1 MAILARLRLP
11 GIESASAVRGGARF
25 APHQPER
32 KMKSAARLTAAGRV
46 RYAIRLMSKPESH
59 HFQAEIQQLLDI
71 VIHSLYTDK
80 EIFVRELI
88 SNAADAC
95 EKLRF
100 NQSSGSAVYQSEV
113 ALSIAVT
120 TDDQA
125 GTITIADT
133 GLGMTHG
140 ELVENLGT
148 IAHSGTKAFLKQLA
162 EAKQP
167 DVGLIGQFGVGF
179 YSAFMV
185 AKRVTVL
192 SRSFLP
198 DEPGWR
204 WTSEGG
210 GGYELAPAP
219 DLPRGTKITLEL
231 KDDAK
236 EFAQTVTIERIIQRY
251 SSFVPFPI
259 ELNAKRL
266 NTVQAIW
273 ARNRNEIKEEE
284 YNEFYTF
291 VGHDHD
297 KPLFRLH
304 FSADAPLA
312 IQALLFVPQ
321 RNFESMGMGRMESEV
336 NLYCRK
342 VLIQAK
348 AKGLFPEWLR
358 FLKGVVDS
366 EDLPLNISRET
377 MQDTALM
384 QKLNKVLTGR
394 FLKFLDEQSEKEAEA
409 YEKFHHEYQRFLK
422 EGVVT
427 DFTHKDAL
435 GKLLRFES
443 SALDKGKL
451 TSLTDY
457 VKRMPSEQKEIYCL
471 LAPNREAAESSPYFE
486 VFRERKW
493 EVLFLYDP
501 WDEFVMDHLHTFDGK
516 SLKLAEKA
524 DLNLSEPKPAGAL
537 PEAAAKSL
545 AQWLK
550 ETLGDKVGE
559 VRVSQRLVASPA
571 VVVDADKFMTANM
584 RRIMK
589 AMKQDAEAPAPAKH
603 DLEIN
608 PAHPI
613 MARLEAMRQ
622 QDGALAAS
630 VAEQIL
636 DNARVAAGLLE
647 DPRTM
652 LNRLN
657 QLLEKVLTKA

>member
-1 MAILARLRLP
+1 
-11 GIESASAVRGGARF
+11 
-25 APHQPER
+25 
-32 KMKSAARLTAAGRV
+32 
-46 RYAIRLMSKPESH
+46 MSNTETH

-95 EKLRF
+95 ERLRF
-100 NQSSGSAVYQSEV
+100 KQSSGNAIQQSELAPTISV
-113 ALSIAVT
+113 A
-120 TDDQA
+120 TDEKA
-125 GTITIADT
+125 GNITFTDT

-162 EAKQP
+162 ENKKP
-167 DVGLIGQFGVGF
+167 DINLIGQFGVGF

-185 AKRVTVL
+185 ARKVTVL
-192 SRSFLP
+192 SRSFAP
-198 DEPGWR
+198 DEQGWQ
-204 WTSEGG
+204 WTSEGM
-210 GGYELAPAP
+210 GGYELAPAA
-219 DLPRGTKITLEL
+219 DLPRGTRITLEL
-231 KDDAK
+231 KDEAK
-236 EFAQTVTIERIIQRY
+236 EFAQQDTIERIIHRY

-259 ELNAKRL
+259 ELNSKRL

-273 ARNRNEIKEEE
+273 ARQKSEIKEEE

-291 VGHDHD
+291 IGHDHE

-312 IQALLFVPQ
+312 IQSLLFVPQ
-321 RNFESMGMGRMESEV
+321 RNFETLGMGRMDLGV

-348 AKGLFPEWLR
+348 ADGLFPGWLR

-366 EDLPLNISRET
+366 EDIPLNISRET
-377 MQDTALM
+377 MQDTSLM
-384 QKLNKVLTGR
+384 EKLNKVLTGR

-409 YEKFHHEYQRFLK
+409 YEKFYTEYQRFLK

-427 DFTHKDAL
+427 DFPHREAL
-435 GKLLRFES
+435 GKLLRYES
-443 SALDKGKL
+443 STLDKGKL
-451 TSLTDY
+451 TSLADY
-457 VKRMPSEQKEIYCL
+457 VKRMPADQKEVYCL
-471 LAPNREAAESSPYFE
+471 LAANRGAAEASPYFE
-486 VFRERKW
+486 VFKERKW
-493 EVLFLYDP
+493 EVLFLYDA
-501 WDEFVMDHLHTFDGK
+501 WDEFVMEHLHTFDGK
-516 SLKLAEKA
+516 PLKLAEKA
-524 DLNLSEPKPAGAL
+524 DLNLGGKPDGAL
-537 PEAAAKSL
+537 SDEAAANL
-545 AQWLK
+545 AKWLK

-559 VRVSQRLVASPA
+559 VRVSRRLVESPA
-571 VVVDADKFMTANM
+571 IVVDADKYMTASM

-589 AMKQDAEAPAPAKH
+589 AMKQDAGPDAAAKH

-608 PAHPI
+608 PAHPLVT
-613 MARLEAMRQ
+613 RLEAIRQ
-622 QDGALAAS
+622 KHGDLAVS

-647 DPRTM
+647 DPRAM
-652 LNRLN
+652 LSRLN
-657 QLLEKVLTKA
+657 QLLERVLDKES

>member
-1 MAILARLRLP
+1 
-11 GIESASAVRGGARF
+11 
-25 APHQPER
+25 
-32 KMKSAARLTAAGRV
+32 
-46 RYAIRLMSKPESH
+46 MSKSETH
-59 HFQAEIQQLLDI
+59 HFQAEIQQLLNI

-80 EIFVRELI
+80 EIFVRELV
-88 SNAADAC
+88 SNSADAC

-100 NQSSGSAVYQSEV
+100 TQSSGQPVYQSEV
-113 ALSIAVT
+113 APGITVT
-120 TDDQA
+120 TDDKA
-125 GTITIADT
+125 DTITITDT

-148 IAHSGTKAFLKQLA
+148 IAHSGTKAFLKQIA
-162 EAKQP
+162 EEKKP

-185 AKRVTVL
+185 AKKVTVL
-192 SRSFLP
+192 SRAFAP
-198 DEPGWR
+198 DETGWQ
-204 WTSEGG
+204 WTSEGM
-210 GGYELAPAP
+210 GGYELAPAA

-236 EFAQTVTIERIIQRY
+236 DFAKESTIERIIHRY

-259 ELNAKRL
+259 ELNGKRL

-273 ARNRNEIKEEE
+273 ARSKNEIKEDE

-297 KPLFRLH
+297 QPLFRLH

-321 RNFESMGMGRMESEV
+321 RNFETLGMGRIDSEV

-342 VLIQAK
+342 ILIQAK

-377 MQDTALM
+377 MQDTTLM
-384 QKLNKVLTGR
+384 QKLNKVLTSR
-394 FLKFLDEQSEKEAEA
+394 FLKFLEEQSEKEADA
-409 YEKFHHEYQRFLK
+409 YGKFYHEYQRFLK

-427 DFTHKDAL
+427 DFTHKEAL

-443 SALDKGKL
+443 SSLDKGKL
-451 TSLTDY
+451 TSLADY
-457 VKRMPSEQKEIYCL
+457 VQRMSGGQKEIYCL
-471 LAPNREAAESSPYFE
+471 LAANRESAEASPYFE
-486 VFRERKW
+486 VFRERKF
-493 EVLFLYDP
+493 EVLFLYDA
-501 WDEFVMDHLHTFDGK
+501 WDEFVMEHLHTFDGK
-516 SLKLAEKA
+516 PLKLAEKA
-524 DLNLSEPKPAGAL
+524 ELNLSAKKENAL
-537 PEAAAKSL
+537 SEEASKSL
-545 AQWLK
+545 AHWLK
-550 ETLGDKVGE
+550 ETLGDKVNE
-559 VRVSQRLVASPA
+559 VRASQRLVESPA

-584 RRIMK
+584 RHIMK
-589 AMKQDAEAPAPAKH
+589 AMKQDGPELPAARH

-613 MARLEAMRQ
+613 MARLDAMRQ
-622 QDGALAAS
+622 KDAALAGS

-647 DPRTM
+647 DPRAM
-652 LNRLN
+652 LTRLN
-657 QLLEKVLTKA
+657 QLLEKVLTKD

>member
-1 MAILARLRLP
+1 
-11 GIESASAVRGGARF
+11 
-25 APHQPER
+25 
-32 KMKSAARLTAAGRV
+32 
-46 RYAIRLMSKPESH
+46 MSKTESH
-59 HFQAEIQQLLDI
+59 QFHAEIQQLLNI

-80 EIFVRELI
+80 EIFVRELV
-88 SNAADAC
+88 SNGADAC

-100 NQSSGSAVYQSEV
+100 HQASGRPLHQSEI
-113 ALSIAVT
+113 APSITVT
-120 TDDQA
+120 TDDKA
-125 GTITIADT
+125 GTITITDT

-148 IAHSGTKAFLKQLA
+148 IAHSGTKAFLKQIA
-162 EAKQP
+162 EEKKP

-192 SRSFLP
+192 SRSFAP
-198 DEPGWR
+198 EEQGWQ
-204 WTSEGG
+204 WTSEGM
-210 GGYELAPAP
+210 GGYELVAAA

-236 EFAQTVTIERIIQRY
+236 EFAEGSAVERIIQRY

-259 ELNAKRL
+259 ELNGKRL

-273 ARNRNEIKEEE
+273 ARSKGEIKEEE

-291 VGHDHD
+291 VGHDHE

-304 FSADAPLA
+304 FNADAPLA

-321 RNFESMGMGRMESEV
+321 RNFETMGMGRMDSEV

-377 MQDTALM
+377 MQDTSLM

-394 FLKFLDEQSEKEAEA
+394 LLKFLDEQAEKDPDSYGKF
-409 YEKFHHEYQRFLK
+409 YEEYQRFLK

-427 DFTHKDAL
+427 DFTHKEAL

-443 SALDKGKL
+443 STLDKGRL
-451 TSLTDY
+451 TSLADY

-471 LAPNREAAESSPYFE
+471 MAPNRAAAEASPYYE
-486 VFRERKW
+486 VFRDRKF
-493 EVLFLYDP
+493 EVLFLYDA
-501 WDEFVMDHLHTFDGK
+501 WDEFVTDHLHTFDGK
-516 SLKLAEKA
+516 PLKLAEKA
-524 DLNLSEPKPAGAL
+524 DLNVNEVKKDGALSE
-537 PEAAAKSL
+537 EAAKSL

-550 ETLGDKVGE
+550 ESLGDKVGA
-559 VRVSQRLVASPA
+559 VRASQRLVESPA
-571 VVVDADKFMTANM
+571 VVVDSDKFMTANM

-589 AMKQDAEAPAPAKH
+589 AMKKDATEDVPLKH

-613 MARLEAMRQ
+613 MTRLDAMRQ
-622 QDGALAAS
+622 KDAVLAAS
-630 VAEQIL
+630 VAEQVL

-647 DPRTM
+647 DPRAM

-657 QLLEKVLTKA
+657 QLLEKVLTKE

>member
-1 MAILARLRLP
+1 
-11 GIESASAVRGGARF
+11 
-25 APHQPER
+25 
-32 KMKSAARLTAAGRV
+32 
-46 RYAIRLMSKPESH
+46 MSKTETH
-59 HFQAEIQQLLDI
+59 HFQAEIQQLLNI

-100 NQSSGSAVYQSEV
+100 TQSSGPPVYQSE
-113 ALSIAVT
+113 IAPGITVT
-120 TDDQA
+120 TDEKA

-133 GLGMTHG
+133 GLGMTHS

-148 IAHSGTKAFLKQLA
+148 IAHSGTKAFLKQIT
-162 EAKQP
+162 EDKKP

-185 AKRVTVL
+185 AKKVTVL
-192 SRSFLP
+192 SRSFMP
-198 DEPGWR
+198 DENGWQ

-210 GGYELAPAP
+210 GGYEIAPAA

-236 EFAQTVTIERIIQRY
+236 DFSKESTVEHIIQRY

-259 ELNAKRL
+259 ELNSKRL

-273 ARNRNEIKEEE
+273 ARNKNEIKEEE

-291 VGHDHD
+291 VGHDHE

-312 IQALLFVPQ
+312 IQSLLFVPQ
-321 RNFESMGMGRMESEV
+321 RNFETLGMGRIDSEV

-377 MQDTALM
+377 MQDTTLM
-384 QKLNKVLTGR
+384 QKLNKVLASR
-394 FLKFLDEQSEKEAEA
+394 FLKFLDEQSEKEPAD
-409 YEKFHHEYQRFLK
+409 YEKFYTEYQRFLK

-427 DFTHKDAL
+427 DFTHKEAL

-443 SALDKGKL
+443 STLDKGKL
-451 TSLTDY
+451 TSLADY
-457 VKRMPSEQKEIYCL
+457 VKRMPSDQKDIYCL
-471 LAPNREAAESSPYFE
+471 LTQNRGAAEASPYFE
-486 VFRERKW
+486 VFRERKF
-493 EVLFLYDP
+493 EVLFLYDA
-501 WDEFVMDHLHTFDGK
+501 WDEFVIEHLHAFENK
-516 SLKLAEKA
+516 PIKLAEKA
-524 DLNLSEPKPAGAL
+524 ELDLSETKKEGAL
-537 PEAAAKSL
+537 SEDAAKAL

-550 ETLGDKVGE
+550 QTLADKVGE
-559 VRVSQRLVASPA
+559 VRVSKRLVDSPA
-571 VVVDADKFMTANM
+571 VVVDADKFMTTSM
-584 RRIMK
+584 RRMMK
-589 AMKQDAEAPAPAKH
+589 AMKQDATPETPVTQ

-608 PAHPI
+608 PAHPLVT
-613 MARLEAMRQ
+613 RLEAIRQ
-622 QDGALAAS
+622 KDSGLATS

-647 DPRTM
+647 DPRAM
-652 LNRLN
+652 LTRLN
-657 QLLEKVLTKA
+657 QLLERVLTKES

>member
-1 MAILARLRLP
+1 
-11 GIESASAVRGGARF
+11 
-25 APHQPER
+25 
-32 KMKSAARLTAAGRV
+32 
-46 RYAIRLMSKPESH
+46 MSKTETH
-59 HFQAEIQQLLDI
+59 HFQAEIQQLLNI

-100 NQSSGSAVYQSEV
+100 NQSSGVVVHQPD
-113 ALSIAVT
+113 IAPAISVT
-120 TDDQA
+120 TDDKA
-125 GTITIADT
+125 GTITITDT

-162 EAKQP
+162 EEKKP

-192 SRSFLP
+192 SRSFAP
-198 DEPGWR
+198 DEQGWQ

-210 GGYELAPAP
+210 GGYDLAPAA

-236 EFAQTVTIERIIQRY
+236 DFSQEHTVERIIQRY

-273 ARNRNEIKEEE
+273 ARNKNEIKEEE

-312 IQALLFVPQ
+312 IQALLFVPGK
-321 RNFESMGMGRMESEV
+321 NFESMGMGRIESEV

-342 VLIQAK
+342 VMIQAK

-358 FLKGVVDS
+358 FLRGVVDS

-377 MQDTALM
+377 MQDTSLM
-384 QKLNKVLTGR
+384 QKLNRVLTGR
-394 FLKFLDEQSEKEAEA
+394 FLKFLDEQSVKEAEA
-409 YEKFHHEYQRFLK
+409 FEKFYAEYQRFLK

-427 DFTHKDAL
+427 DFTHKEAL

-443 SALDKGKL
+443 SSLDKGKL
-451 TSLTDY
+451 TSLADY
-457 VKRMPSEQKEIYCL
+457 VKRMAADQKEIFCL
-471 LAPNREAAESSPYFE
+471 LTPNRAAAESSPYFE

-493 EVLFLYDP
+493 EVLFLFDP
-501 WDEFVMDHLHTFDGK
+501 WDEFVMEHLHTFDGK
-516 SLKLAEKA
+516 TLKLAEKA
-524 DLNLSEPKPAGAL
+524 ELNLSETKKEGAL
-537 PEAAAKSL
+537 SDDAAKSL
-545 AQWLK
+545 LQWLK
-550 ETLGDKVGE
+550 ESLGDKVGE
-559 VRVSQRLVASPA
+559 VRVSQRLVESPA
-571 VVVDADKFMTANM
+571 VVVDADKHMTASM
-584 RRIMK
+584 RRMMK
-589 AMKQDAEAPAPAKH
+589 AMKQDDEIAAPVKH

-613 MARLEAMRQ
+613 MARLDAMRQ
-622 QDGALAAS
+622 KDAPLAAS

-657 QLLEKVLTKA
+657 QLLERVLTKD